1 MVLNWVCLFACFYI
15 LTFVAGSHYPQP
27 VPYMPPYSGFQQ
39 PVMLGQVAHQQQ
51 HQLINPAHINEV
63 TDDPMEQL
71 EDSNLTTLT

>member
-1 MVLNWVCLFACFYI
+1 
-15 LTFVAGSHYPQP
+15 
-27 VPYMPPYSGFQQ
+27 MPPYSGFQQ
-39 PVMLGQVAHQQQ
+39 PVMLGQVAHHQQ